1 MFFAYF
7 KNRLRRTRRD
17 SLDAIKQMKLP
28 EDDEKREREIVEKT
42 LAQVFARVTVIVA
55 APFYGVCSALVRNIL
70 LTSSGPAPEVSGER
84 FVLKR

>member
-1 MFFAYF
+1 MRVTDSLVYCHWNVCAYF

-42 LAQVFARVTVIVA
+42 LVQVCA
-55 APFYGVCSALVRNIL
+55 AHCML
-70 LTSSGPAPEVSGER
+70 LAGC
-84 FVLKR
+84 

>member
-1 MFFAYF
+1 
-7 KNRLRRTRRD
+7 
-17 SLDAIKQMKLP
+17 MKLP

-42 LAQVFARVTVIVA
+42 LAQVFARITVIVA

-84 FVLKR
+84 FVLTR